1 MISRIGDS
9 LQRLSTSYAHDQG
22 QQYPVVLIE
31 IERDG
36 RLLRCEIID
45 SSGSPRLDNDALD
58 AVERTE
64 FEPLPEWY
72 TGFSIP
78 FKIDFSRVR
87 Q

>member
-1 MISRIGDS
+1 MNACRRMPAPVGNIKPYKDTMISRIGDS

-58 AVERTE
+58 AFHR
-64 FEPLPEWY
+64 
-72 TGFSIP
+72 I
-78 FKIDFSRVR
+78 
-87 Q
+87 